1 MTDTSRRPLHGLSA
15 VLKERLIQESLQ
27 RRLRRNEQER
37 QSSAEPGRVAPAVV
51 RRREDP
57 VPESWCRFDQHPGY
71 QQLRI
76 LHEGAVKLG
85 ISNPYFRAHEGVAGA
100 TTVINGK
107 SLINYSSY
115 NYLGLAG
122 HPEVNAA
129 AKAAIDRYGT
139 SASAS
144 RLVSGERPIHREL
157 EREIAALHGVEDCVV
172 FVSGHATNV
181 STIGHLFGPK
191 DLIVH
196 DALIHNSALLGIQ
209 LSGAH
214 RMPFAH
220 NDWDALD
227 RLLAQCRLQY
237 ERVLIVIEGIYSMDG
252 DFPDLPRFIEIKRRH
267 RTFLMVDEA
276 HSLGVMGR
284 GGLGIQEH
292 FDLNGSEVDI
302 WMGTLSKALA
312 SCGGYVAGESALIE
326 HLKCAAPGFVY
337 SVGMPPANAAAA
349 LAALRLLRAE
359 PWRPQTLR
367 ERGQQFLELARALG
381 IDTGLSAGYS
391 VIPAIT
397 HSSLKAARVAEA
409 LYRRGINVQPIVYP
423 AVQER
428 AARLRFFV
436 SSEHSEAQIRSTVEA
451 LAEDLRRV

>member
-1 MTDTSRRPLHGLSA
+1 MSDARNGSRGLTA
-15 VLKERLIQESLQ
+15 AIKDRLIQESLQ
-27 RRLRRNEQER
+27 RRLRRVEEER
-37 QSSAEPGRVAPAVV
+37 AGGEESPAPEPLAAP
-51 RRREDP
+51 EDP
-57 VPESWCRFDQHPGY
+57 VPEAWCRFDQHPGY

-76 LHEGAVKLG
+76 LNEGAAKLG
-85 ISNPYFRAHEGVAGA
+85 IENPYFRAHDGTAGA
-100 TTVINGK
+100 ATVIDGRTF
-107 SLINYSSY
+107 INYSSY

-157 EREIAALHGVEDCVV
+157 ERELAQLHGVEDCAV

-181 STIGHLFGPK
+181 SAIGQLFGPK
-191 DLIVH
+191 DLVVH
-196 DALIHNSALLGIQ
+196 DALIHNSVLMGIQ
-209 LSGAH
+209 LAGAR

-220 NDWDALD
+220 NDFEALD

-237 ERVLIVIEGIYSMDG
+237 ERVLVVLEGIYSMDG
-252 DFPDLPRFIEIKRRH
+252 DFPDLPRFVGIKRRH
-267 RTFLMVDEA
+267 RAFLMVDEA

-292 FDLNGSEVDI
+292 FGLAGGDVDI
-302 WMGTLSKALA
+302 WMGTLSKALG
-312 SCGGYVAGESALIE
+312 SCGGYIAGDRALVE

-337 SVGMPPANAAAA
+337 SVGMSPPLAAAA
-349 LAALRLLRAE
+349 LAALRILRNEPQRAERLRA
-359 PWRPQTLR
+359 
-367 ERGQQFLELARALG
+367 RGRKFLELARALG
-381 IDTGLSAGYS
+381 LDTGLSAGLS

-397 HSSLKAARVAEA
+397 HGSLKAARLAAA

-428 AARLRFFV
+428 SARLRFFV
-436 SSEHSEAQIRSTVEA
+436 SSEHSEEMIRSTVEA
-451 LAEDLRRV
+451 LAEESQRL

>member
-1 MTDTSRRPLHGLSA
+1 MTDGRKESRGLTA
-15 VLKERLIQESLQ
+15 AIKERLIQESLQ
-27 RRLRRNEQER
+27 RRRRKLEEEHARPQDGAAGDLV
-37 QSSAEPGRVAPAVV
+37 SSGS
-51 RRREDP
+51 DP
-57 VPESWCRFDQHPGY
+57 VPEGWCRFDQHPAY

-76 LHEGAVKLG
+76 LNEGAAKLG
-85 ISNPYFRAHEGVAGA
+85 IENPYFRAHDGVAGA
-100 TTVINGK
+100 TTVIDGQTF
-107 SLINYSSY
+107 INYSSY

-157 EREIAALHGVEDCVV
+157 ENELADLHGVDDCVV

-181 STIGHLFGPK
+181 STIGHLFGAK
-191 DLIVH
+191 DLVVH
-196 DALIHNSALLGIQ
+196 DALVHNSILMGIQ
-209 LSGAH
+209 LAGA
-214 RMPFAH
+214 RRIPFAH
-220 NDWDALD
+220 NDFEALD

-237 ERVLIVIEGIYSMDG
+237 ERVLIIVEGIYSMDG
-252 DFPDLPRFIEIKRRH
+252 DFPDLPRFVDIKRRH
-267 RTFLMVDEA
+267 RAFLMVDEA

-292 FDLNGSEVDI
+292 FGLDGADVDI

-312 SCGGYVAGESALIE
+312 GCGGYIAGERALVE
-326 HLKCAAPGFVY
+326 HLKCTAPGFLY
-337 SVGMPPANAAAA
+337 SVGMSPPLAAAA
-349 LAALRLLRAE
+349 LAALRVLRGE
-359 PWRPQTLR
+359 PQRAQRLR
-367 ERGQQFLELARALG
+367 ERGHRFLELARAFG
-381 IDTGLSAGYS
+381 VDTGSSAGLS

-397 HSSLKAARVAEA
+397 HSSLKAARLSAA
-409 LYRRGINVQPIVYP
+409 LFRHGINVQPIVYP

-436 SSEHSEAQIRSTVEA
+436 SSEHSEAQIRSTVEL
-451 LAEDLRRV
+451 LAEELQRL